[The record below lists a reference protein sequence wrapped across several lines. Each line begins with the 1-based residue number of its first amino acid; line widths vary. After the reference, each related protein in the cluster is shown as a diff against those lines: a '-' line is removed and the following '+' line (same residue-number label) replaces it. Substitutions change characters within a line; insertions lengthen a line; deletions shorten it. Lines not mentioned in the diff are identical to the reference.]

1 MASFLDHRCILFHG
15 QNCIRLYQVS
25 PLLQM
30 DTNLCLH
37 RVVLPGSVARM
48 LCDLWDRNRSK
59 DEVFEYGS

>member
-1 MASFLDHRCILFHG
+1 MVSFLNHRCIVFHG
-15 QNCIRLYQVS
+15 QNCSHLYQVI